1 MEGEGGGHVSSY
13 FGSKK
18 EEIKGKK
25 RRDLDPPL

>member
-1 MEGEGGGHVSSY
+1 MEGEGGAC
-13 FGSKK
+13 FLLFWLKK